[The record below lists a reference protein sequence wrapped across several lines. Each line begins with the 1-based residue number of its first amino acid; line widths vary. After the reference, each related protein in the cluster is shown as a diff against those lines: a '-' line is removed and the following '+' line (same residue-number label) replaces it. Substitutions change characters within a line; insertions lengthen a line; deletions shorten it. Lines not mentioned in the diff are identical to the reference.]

1 MKEEPKIA
9 NQKTDSHQQILKN
22 QNKRK
27 KKKSKLLAVKKK
39 KILKKRF
46 PGRENISKREDL
58 TKKLEEIFDVG
69 FATNQDTIQTIV
81 QKKNNKVKTVVLK
94 YVSITRE

>member
-22 QNKRK
+22 QNKR

-46 PGRENISKREDL
+46 PGRENISKREAL

-94 YVSITRE
+94 YVPITRE